1 MAPASVRVFEVWLDS
16 SLMLFLVDG
25 EVGRPP
31 PFLDGGA
38 DGEAEAA
45 LAAETFFDLE
55 DCCAA

>member
-1 MAPASVRVFEVWLDS
+1 MVEFVVWLDS

-25 EVGRPP
+25 VGRP

-38 DGEAEAA
+38 DEAEAA

-55 DCCAA
+55 DGVCCA